1 MIKIVIVEDEGP
13 IAQMYKMR
21 LERAGYE
28 VGVAGNGREG
38 LDLCQKMKP
47 DAALVDVMMPEM
59 GGLEMIE
66 KMQATDWGKKPLVM
80 LLTNLSQQE
89 SKMDRSKHRIDAY
102 AVKAYHTPSQLL
114 AKVEELLADAG
125 RLKQS

>member
-1 MIKIVIVEDEGP
+1 MVKIAVVEDDES

-21 LERAGYE
+21 LEQAGYE
-28 VGVAGNGREG
+28 IGMARNGREG
-38 LDLCQKMKP
+38 LELCEKMKP
-47 DAALVDVMMPEM
+47 DLALVDVMMPEV

-89 SKMDRSKHRIDAY
+89 AKVDRAKQRIDAY
-102 AVKAYHTPSQLL
+102 AVKAYYTPTQMLEKINDLL
-114 AKVEELLADAG
+114 RDNNLLP
-125 RLKQS
+125 KQ